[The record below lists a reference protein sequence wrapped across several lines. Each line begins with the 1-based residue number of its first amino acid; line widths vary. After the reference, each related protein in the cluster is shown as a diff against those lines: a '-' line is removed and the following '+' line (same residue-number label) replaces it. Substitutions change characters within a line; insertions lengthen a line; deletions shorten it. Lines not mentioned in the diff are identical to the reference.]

1 MNFSVKTKRERVD
14 GLARR
19 LRQSLAIPK
28 LSCCALTTH
37 LWALVATDGA
47 PGEIHIPWL
56 VLIVTSGR
64 CSLGGDHESYIPYF
78 SSLQLHFRFQICHA
92 LCASCA
98 LSALCLA
105 LPSSSDSQ
113 NCSAPALAWK
123 PVTPPDLLRVTGF
136 EVATQL
142 ADLTSFDSTD
152 MLSAV
157 CCRRCT
163 GADVSQADDAVTESK
178 VSTAQSQSRESKF

>member
-113 NCSAPALAWK
+113 DCSALNGGRSHRQMCGW
-123 PVTPPDLLRVTGF
+123 L
-136 EVATQL
+136 EVATRL
-142 ADLTSFDSTD
+142 ADLTSLIIPTCR
-152 MLSAV
+152 LPSAAGGV
-157 CCRRCT
+157 L
-163 GADVSQADDAVTESK
+163 Q
-178 VSTAQSQSRESKF
+178 QM